1 MPPGSLMW
9 LPTLGHQKGCNAMVT
24 LFKATL
30 PFCATHFS
38 VKWGHRTSA
47 MLTLA
52 GRRLEEWAADVFICL
67 EGSRQCLEGIP
78 RIGWESDASC
88 LQKKK
93 KTKNK
98 QNLKFIMWSIL
109 EAIVLRDISE
119 VSPAASTCLPDWT
132 WSYIIMFFIQW
143 DR

>member
-1 MPPGSLMW
+1 
-9 LPTLGHQKGCNAMVT
+9 
-24 LFKATL
+24 
-30 PFCATHFS
+30 
-38 VKWGHRTSA
+38 

-98 QNLKFIMWSIL
+98 KRIATINQIITLFQRCVPLKHTWGHSEEGKGIGT
-109 EAIVLRDISE
+109 EAT
-119 VSPAASTCLPDWT
+119 VSWT
-132 WSYIIMFFIQW
+132 EW
-143 DR
+143 